1 MIIIDTNSL
10 VILVLGLM
18 NPNIINQHPRTSIYD
33 KSDFYFLIEKIGD
46 LDNLVILP
54 NIWTE
59 LDNLLNKFSGN
70 LKDQY
75 VNKLKQISKLST
87 EEYISSEKGMDF
99 YSFHDL
105 GLTDSL
111 ILNYATS
118 SKCEY
123 VITSDSK
130 LSYHLLAHGVNVID
144 LVKIRNSKYLD

>member
-1 MIIIDTNSL
+1 MILIDTNSL
-10 VILVLGLM
+10 IILVLGM
-18 NPNIINQHPRTSIYD
+18 INPSIIDKHPRTSIYD
-33 KSDFYFLIEKIGD
+33 KSDFYFLVEKIGD
-46 LDNLVILP
+46 LNKLVILP

-75 VNKLKQISKLST
+75 VNRLQQISKLST
-87 EEYISSEKGMDF
+87 EEYISSEKGINF

-118 SKCEY
+118 SKCDC
-123 VITSDSK
+123 VITSDSN
-130 LSYHLLAHGVNVID
+130 LSDHLLAHGVNVID
-144 LVKIRNSKYLD
+144 LVKIKNSKYSD